1 MPSHPCFWLSDR
13 RPRFFFLDGTWT
25 MDAAIYGSYRTSL
38 LILRICSHDQRQFSF
53 KRHVVYCVPSA
64 TPQMCTKLLAEWVDC
79 KSVDPSKLY
88 RTTCKIL
95 EGLEGIYIC
104 SVCQFRR
111 VLAIWQF
118 EERQPII
125 IKNVQYISYTLAL
138 LIDEM
143 TGKLVNKPC
152 HL

>member
-1 MPSHPCFWLSDR
+1 MIKDNSHSKGTLCIAFPLP
-13 RPRFFFLDGTWT
+13 RPR
-25 MDAAIYGSYRTSL
+25 
-38 LILRICSHDQRQFSF
+38 
-53 KRHVVYCVPSA
+53 CV
-64 TPQMCTKLLAEWVDC
+64 QNFLAEWVDC

-118 EERQPII
+118 EEMQPII
-125 IKNVQYISYTLAL
+125 IKNVQYISYAG
-138 LIDEM
+138 IVDR
-143 TGKLVNKPC
+143 
-152 HL
+152 